1 MGHVCTAMC
10 TDHLHFS
17 RLGHG
22 STDWGA
28 KAHCQVHVLCSICN
42 IQVHRVVCM
51 RFTCTQWQHYI
62 CGEGVVVEVTLDIEP
77 YVPNNLCTSV
87 ME

>member
-10 TDHLHFS
+10 TDHLLHFS

-22 STDWGA
+22 STEWVVRTHCL
-28 KAHCQVHVLCSICN
+28 AHVSCSICN

-51 RFTCTQWQHYI
+51 SSHVYMAAL
-62 CGEGVVVEVTLDIEP
+62 CGEGVVVEVTPDIEP